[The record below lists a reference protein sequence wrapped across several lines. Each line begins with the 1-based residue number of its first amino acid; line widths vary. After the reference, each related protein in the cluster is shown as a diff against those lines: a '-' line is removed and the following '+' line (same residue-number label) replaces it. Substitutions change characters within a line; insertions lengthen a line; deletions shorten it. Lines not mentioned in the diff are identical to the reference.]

1 VIKFNDRVKSK
12 VGGIFLRNLVFDL
25 GNVLFKFGPDEIL
38 DGLFKDPLIKRKLKE
53 AVFKT
58 SIWKELDRGT
68 LSFEEAKKI
77 FIEKN
82 PNLKEEIDK
91 LLQEWKNYL
100 HPITENIEILPELKE
115 NNKLFIL
122 SNFHEEA
129 FNYIRRKYSF
139 FDIFDGMI
147 ISYKEKLLKPEK
159 EIYQLLLNRYNLNPE
174 DTFFVDD
181 IVENIMAAEELG
193 IKGILYTDP
202 ESLREM
208 LKRIDAL

>member
-1 VIKFNDRVKSK
+1 M
-12 VGGIFLRNLVFDL
+12 RNIVFDL
-25 GNVLFKFGPDEIL
+25 GNVLFKFDPDEIL
-38 DGLFKDPLIKRKLKE
+38 EGLFKDPLIKSKLKE

-58 SIWKELDRGT
+58 SMWKELDRGT
-68 LSFEEAKKI
+68 LSFEEAEKI

-82 PNLKEEIDK
+82 PNLKEEIDI
-91 LLQEWKNYL
+91 LLKEWKNYL
-100 HPITENIEILPELKE
+100 HPLTENIEILPELKE

-139 FDIFDGMI
+139 FDIFDGMV

-174 DTFFVDD
+174 ETFFVDD
-181 IVENIMAAEELG
+181 IVENIHAAEEVG

-202 ESLREM
+202 ESLKET
-208 LKRIDAL
+208 LKRVGAL